1 MNQSSAGDTIIEEI
15 TIKARADQIFV
26 ALTSPEERVKW
37 WGTEGRFKTTHM
49 ESDLRPGG
57 KWLMRGIGIGGKPF
71 TVQGVYREIQRPHL
85 LAFTW
90 LPSWQEDALE
100 SLVRFDMEE
109 RGGVTTVR
117 LTHSGLTTESA
128 RRQHRGW
135 PDILAWLRAYSER
148 RDFQV

>member
-1 MNQSSAGDTIIEEI
+1 MSHSVAGDTITEEI
-15 TIKARADQIFV
+15 TIKARADQVFV

-57 KWLMRGIGIGGKPF
+57 RWLMRGIGIGGRPF
-71 TVQGVYREIQRPHL
+71 TVQGVYQEIRRPHL

-100 SLVRFDMEE
+100 SLVRFDLEE
-109 RGGVTTVR
+109 KDGVTTVR

-128 RRQHRGW
+128 LAQHRGW
-135 PDILAWLRAYSER
+135 PDILAWLRAYLER
-148 RDFQV
+148 HA